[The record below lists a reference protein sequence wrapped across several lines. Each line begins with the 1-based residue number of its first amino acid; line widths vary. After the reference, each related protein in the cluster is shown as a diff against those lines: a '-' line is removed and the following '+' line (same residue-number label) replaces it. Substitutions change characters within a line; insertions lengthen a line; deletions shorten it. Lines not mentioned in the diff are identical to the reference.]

1 MQKPIF
7 TTNVSLL
14 WIFNNARI
22 LFIRTWRFIAELFNF
37 NFKTIVTMND
47 ERNWYLYIIQRV
59 YLMRS
64 LYFTQIFNEAINDW
78 VCFFFS
84 FLLYKTSHH
93 LQKPF
98 QLNILKFCA
107 KILPSCVLLY
117 NYLQVFFHSLHL
129 QTTPIDR
136 YKIGPFQHC

>member
-1 MQKPIF
+1 MVQKPIF

-78 VCFFFS
+78 VCFFFLFCSIRLLTICKNHFNWIYWS
-84 FLLYKTSHH
+84 FV
-93 LQKPF
+93 
-98 QLNILKFCA
+98 LKSYPHVCFC
-107 KILPSCVLLY
+107 IIIY
-117 NYLQVFFHSLHL
+117 RVFFTLF
-129 QTTPIDR
+129 I
-136 YKIGPFQHC
+136 YKQHQ

>member
-1 MQKPIF
+1 MVQKPIF

-59 YLMRS
+59 YLICVLCILHKFSMKRS
-64 LYFTQIFNEAINDW
+64 MIEFAFFFLFCSIRLLTICKNHFNWIYW
-78 VCFFFS
+78 SFVLKSYPHVCFCIII
-84 FLLYKTSHH
+84 YR
-93 LQKPF
+93 
-98 QLNILKFCA
+98 
-107 KILPSCVLLY
+107 
-117 NYLQVFFHSLHL
+117 VFFTLF
-129 QTTPIDR
+129 I
-136 YKIGPFQHC
+136 YKQHQ

>member
-37 NFKTIVTMND
+37 NFKTIVNCVTMNY

-64 LYFTQIFNEAINDW
+64 LYLHKFSMKRSMIELLFFLFCSIRLLTICKNHFNWIYW
-78 VCFFFS
+78 SFMLKSYPHVCFC
-84 FLLYKTSHH
+84 
-93 LQKPF
+93 
-98 QLNILKFCA
+98 IIICR
-107 KILPSCVLLY
+107 
-117 NYLQVFFHSLHL
+117 VFFTLF
-129 QTTPIDR
+129 I
-136 YKIGPFQHC
+136 YKQHQ